1 MISRIILNKIFTAC
15 LVAVSF
21 WAAPANATSIVPL
34 TIEQMTDASDLVV
47 RAEVTQVW
55 VERDER
61 GNLRTRAQLEI
72 SQVFKGKGSVDS
84 VLVDQVG
91 GVLHNDFSV
100 VPFAARFSPG
110 EDGVFFL
117 ERQSGMRTTVV
128 GWSQGKYS
136 IRSHP
141 ETGEEMVVRS
151 SLPQDRHFDHRFLPH
166 PPAHQQVLL
175 DAVVDRI
182 QERVLIGWDGRPIP
196 GVSNDKLMQ
205 INKLQPGI
213 MPSDVE
219 VAR

>member
-1 MISRIILNKIFTAC
+1 MISRKIMIKIFSVC
-15 LVAVSF
+15 LAAVGF
-21 WAAPANATSIVPL
+21 WATPAQATSIVPL

-55 VERDER
+55 VEQDER
-61 GNLRTRAQLEI
+61 GNLRTRAQLEV
-72 SQVFKGKGSVDS
+72 SQILKGKGRIES

-110 EDGVFFL
+110 EDGIFFL

-128 GWSQGKYS
+128 GWSQGKYT

-182 QERVLIGWDGRPIP
+182 QERVVHGWDGHPIP
-196 GVSNDKLMQ
+196 GVASDKLMR

-213 MPSDVE
+213 VPIEVE
-219 VAR
+219 VTQ